1 MIRAAFYDFS
11 RGGIIS
17 QIQMLE
23 KHAIG
28 KIDASQGRMFL
39 RIVRYVYIAP
49 FLRDI
54 TQKFDKL
61 DWISLIL

>member
-1 MIRAAFYDFS
+1 
-11 RGGIIS
+11 
-17 QIQMLE
+17 MLE
-23 KHAIG
+23 EHAIG